1 MLFETICT
9 NGLVFAKALKRT
21 HVSSIMEEANEF
33 ESNETKKKKMETI
46 ISMMTD
52 AMKQVFSYE
61 AFEQNCRK
69 FLNLKDTELKSDR
82 VKEVSEFLL
91 SAIPG
96 GDGLLDDILKS
107 MEQFTPGRT
116 TLLDVTRAI
125 TSVAQDQPHDRQVA
139 MEELAGTL
147 TNGSL
152 KVPERHL
159 FACNIT
165 KIGDHAGVPWA
176 YIKRLL
182 TDDRDQQL
190 VNLAA
195 VNLNEFYE
203 RRSGEMHT
211 RGKKVQKQV
220 FVRALKNEQ
229 GVPVVRAMLSD
240 KYFVLNN
247 LDIALTALAI
257 VTKTGDGGTAAKDAR
272 AFDWHLDPFRF
283 ELGFVNPGVAFD
295 LKNPD
300 KGLIRCEGKR
310 DDHGWVYPGGGS
322 FDLGKG
328 WTGRLGEGDKSQHLV
343 FPACFI
349 SNSETGGGS
358 ASVEMSF
365 MEAVCLNTARLGQS
379 VTRRHLGGLMET
391 ADDYTSDETKRKLRE
406 TWLSVMADSLKQVFD
421 EKAFEENCRKFLG
434 LATQEIKDVKKVT
447 EHLISAIP
455 GADALLDE
463 VLKAYNQFTTGK
475 NTVMDV
481 QRALT
486 SVAQDQPYEKAAKL
500 ETIAGRLITGEI
512 KVGKELLLTSGVR
525 PLPQLSASAQQSEV
539 RAA

>member
-1 MLFETICT
+1 MSNEVQPKPAFESEQ
-9 NGLVFAKALKRT
+9 VQAALKSRKQRQA
-21 HVSSIMEEANEF
+21 SI
-33 ESNETKKKKMETI
+33 KPI
-46 ISMMTD
+46 
-52 AMKQVFSYE
+52 
-61 AFEQNCRK
+61 
-69 FLNLKDTELKSDR
+69 TELIEEIKQQNERIDDR
-82 VKEVSEFLL
+82 LVPFSQL
-91 SAIPG
+91 
-96 GDGLLDDILKS
+96 
-107 MEQFTPGRT
+107 RT
-116 TLLDVTRAI
+116 AVVATKHDEKVTEEGVEAEPTNFGIRFKVGEEEMPFYE
-125 TSVAQDQPHDRQVA
+125 SVIQQ
-139 MEELAGTL
+139 
-147 TNGSL
+147 
-152 KVPERHL
+152 
-159 FACNIT
+159 ACNIT
-165 KIGDHAGVPWA
+165 SIGDKAGVPAA

-182 TDDRDQQL
+182 NDDRDQQL

-220 FVRALKNEQ
+220 FVRSLKNEQ

-240 KYFVLNN
+240 RYFVLNN
-247 LDIALTALAI
+247 LDIAMQALAI
-257 VTKTGDGGTAAKDAR
+257 VTKTNDGGTAAKDAR

-300 KGLIRCEGKR
+300 KGLIRCEGKQ

-322 FDLGKG
+322 FDIGRG
-328 WTGRLGEGDKSQHLV
+328 WTGRLGENDKSQHLV

-365 MEAVCLNTARLGQS
+365 MEAVCLNTARLGINA
-379 VTRRHLGGLMET
+379 TRRHLGGLMEQ
-391 ADDYTSDETKRKLRE
+391 ADDYTSDETKRKVRE

-421 EKAFEENCRKFLG
+421 EKQFEENCRKFLG

-512 KVGKELLLTSGVR
+512 KVGRELLLTSGVR
-525 PLPQLSASAQQSEV
+525 HGLPHSVHPRNTEA